1 MAKRNIQITRSCNFL
16 IKWQNSM
23 IMKYCSAAELL
34 KKYCSIPKIVLVC
47 LRVYFWILFPW
58 LTGVK
63 PVKLCKAFAA
73 HMFLINSGPSNR
85 EKWWRVIS
93 PNPGPNMSLQH
104 MDDGTDA
111 KSMFFYILRFTDTQM
126 HDSTIWNVSKWVD
139 LFLEHK
145 KKKRS
150 NERNPAETEQKKNKR
165 NAYKRKREKTNTETN
180 IKRGAELREL
190 WCQFSAAG
198 IISPAC
204 SLVKEALMQTYTDSS
219 ELLKEGQKKVM
230 CVSHCELVKTK
241 PRSIRRILGRLLE

>member
-85 EKWWRVIS
+85 EKWWRVIN
-93 PNPGPNMSLQH
+93 PNPGPDMSLQH

-126 HDSTIWNVSKWVD
+126 HNSTIWNVSKWVD

-145 KKKRS
+145 KKNALMK
-150 NERNPAETEQKKNKR
+150 ETQQRQNKKKTR
-165 NAYKRKREKTNTETN
+165 EMHTSVRGRKQTPKQ
-180 IKRGAELREL
+180 ILREEQS
-190 WCQFSAAG
+190 WGNSDA
-198 IISPAC
+198 S
-204 SLVKEALMQTYTDSS
+204 SLRPVSS
-219 ELLKEGQKKVM
+219 LQPVA
-230 CVSHCELVKTK
+230 
-241 PRSIRRILGRLLE
+241 